1 MSDDD
6 VLVASSG
13 IMATVSEYLYPAA
26 RLLVAGLAV
35 WYSSAASA

>member
-13 IMATVSEYLYPAA
+13 IMDTVSAFLYPAA
-26 RLLVAGLAV
+26 RLLVAGLTV